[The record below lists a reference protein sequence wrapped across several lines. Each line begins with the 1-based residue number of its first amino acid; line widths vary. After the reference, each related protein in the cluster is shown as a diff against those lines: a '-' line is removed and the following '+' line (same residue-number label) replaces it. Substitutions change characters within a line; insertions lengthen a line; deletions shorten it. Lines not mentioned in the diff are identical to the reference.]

1 MRHDLEAALPADLKG
16 SADLVVE
23 QKRMGVEV
31 PSRAHD
37 AAREVKL
44 DMVDAVF
51 DLLADCF
58 HPTIGAVNLQRMT
71 RGQEMSA
78 RGGQEIT
85 AGEPARPKMLSGV
98 ARALPRDIHQ
108 AEQAGAEHSSNHG

>member
-37 AAREVKL
+37 AAREVEL

-51 DLLADCF
+51 DLLADGF
-58 HPTIGAVNLQRMT
+58 HPTMGPSTSIPKSGH
-71 RGQEMSA
+71 RG
-78 RGGQEIT
+78 
-85 AGEPARPKMLSGV
+85 PAPRRLFHGPFTTNENSPDPTNRVHPSRAMELSG
-98 ARALPRDIHQ
+98 
-108 AEQAGAEHSSNHG
+108 